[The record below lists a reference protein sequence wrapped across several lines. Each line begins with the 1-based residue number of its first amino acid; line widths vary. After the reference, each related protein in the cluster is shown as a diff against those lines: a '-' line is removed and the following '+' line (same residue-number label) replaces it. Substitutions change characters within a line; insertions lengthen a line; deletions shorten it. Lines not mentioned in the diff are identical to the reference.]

1 MVEIGAVDADGDDP
15 STYEDSRS
23 LQEASQRVGTYR
35 LYEVADDEEEDKE
48 GEVIAHLYVVR
59 QDLQSRKKSRQ
70 STTT

>member
-1 MVEIGAVDADGDDP
+1 MVEIGAIDADSDDP

-48 GEVIAHLYVVR
+48 GKVIAHLYVVR
-59 QDLQSRKKSRQ
+59 QDLQSRKKSCQ
-70 STTT
+70 STST

>member
-23 LQEASQRVGTYR
+23 LQKASQRAGTYR
-35 LYEVADDEEEDKE
+35 LYKVADDEEDDEE
-48 GEVIAHLYVVR
+48 GKVIAHLYVVR

-70 STTT
+70 STST